1 MGMSHPSTGFPETE
15 SLEQAQSPARPAV
28 RAQGSKL
35 FAKGSA
41 IRRAQLAA
49 ITSLSLLG
57 CSNDFAQSRNS
68 APVTASTVATDPDAP
83 APAAPGLTQAFAKN
97 PIVSHVF
104 TADPSAD
111 VYDDRVYVF
120 TSHDLDD
127 QTDYAMT
134 DYHVFSSNDMVN
146 WQDHGVVLDM
156 ANIAWAK
163 TLYAPDSCAANG
175 RYYLYFP
182 DGGSSIGVAV
192 ANHPAGPFT
201 DALGKPLLTRDTPG
215 VEDVEW
221 VFDPTCFVDDD
232 GHAYLYF
239 GGGPDGSGDN
249 GRVIRLGADM
259 ISLADAS
266 ATKILAPDFF
276 EASFM
281 HKRDGKY
288 YYSYSTGFENH
299 AAFIDYMVSNDPMS
313 GFVYQGTVLES
324 PFENNGNNNHHSIV
338 EFRGQWYMFYHNRL
352 LANQLGKSSY
362 QRSITVD
369 LLSYAADGRVNPLPA
384 KMGTVPQLGS
394 VDARGRI
401 EAELIAAEHGVE
413 TKNIATNEHSGVALA
428 SLDEGDWVA
437 VSQVD
442 FGSGATRFA
451 ARVASSATA
460 TLSVVQGSCDPVR
473 SAGKLVGQCTVPN
486 TGGLD
491 AWQDIGCP
499 VQAAA
504 GVHDICL
511 KFGVASGESMRIDH
525 YRFE

>member
-1 MGMSHPSTGFPETE
+1 MPRRRTFSPNPEGWRPPSPTPTSGKTIRCDEGNVR
-15 SLEQAQSPARPAV
+15 LGHAAAV
-28 RAQGSKL
+28 AC
-35 FAKGSA
+35 
-41 IRRAQLAA
+41 
-49 ITSLSLLG
+49 LSVLG
-57 CSNDFAQSRNS
+57 CSNDFAQSRG
-68 APVTASTVATDPDAP
+68 STPIAVATAATSPGAL
-83 APAAPGLTQAFAKN
+83 ASQAPGRAQGFAKN

-111 VYDDRVYVF
+111 VYGDRVYVF

-127 QTDYAMT
+127 QTDYTMT
-134 DYHVFSSNDMVN
+134 DYHVFSSDDMVN
-146 WQDHGVVLDM
+146 WQDHGVVLDV
-156 ANIAWAK
+156 ANIPWAK
-163 TLYAPDSCAANG
+163 TLYAPDSCTAHG

-192 ANHPAGPFT
+192 AEHPTGPFV
-201 DALGKPLLTRDTPG
+201 DALGKPLITRDTPG

-232 GHAYLYF
+232 GRAYLYF

-259 ISLADAS
+259 VSLAEPA
-266 ATKILAPDFF
+266 ATTILAPDFF

-281 HKRDGKY
+281 HKHDGKY
-288 YYSYSTGFENH
+288 YYSYSTGFSNH
-299 AAFIDYMVSNDPMS
+299 AAFIDYMVSDAPMS
-313 GFVYQGTVLES
+313 GFQYQGTVLQS
-324 PFENNGNNNHHSIV
+324 PFENNSNNNHHSIV

-369 LLSYAADGRVNPLPA
+369 LLSYATDGRINTLPT
-384 KMGTVPQLGS
+384 KMGSVPQLTS
-394 VDARGRI
+394 VNARGRI
-401 EAELIAAEHGVE
+401 EAELIAAELGVE
-413 TKNIATNEHSGVALA
+413 TQNIVTDEYPGVALS

-442 FGSGATRFA
+442 FANGAARFL
-451 ARVASSATA
+451 ARVATSSAA
-460 TLSVVQGSCDPVR
+460 TISVVQGSCEPAR
-473 SAGKLVGQCTVPN
+473 TAGKLVGQCAIPN
-486 TGGLD
+486 TGGVD
-491 AWQDIGCP
+491 SWQEVNCP

-504 GVHDICL
+504 GVHDVCL
-511 KFGVASGESMRIDH
+511 RFGVTSGQSMRLDH